1 MLEKDPKKRPS
12 IRKLKKHRWFHG
24 MYVCCLYGAPMTDPC
39 IAEIGTSWNEG
50 KGIMRPWWTI

>member
-24 MYVCCLYGAPMTDPC
+24 MYVCCLYGALMTDTG
-39 IAEIGTSWNEG
+39 IAEIGT
-50 KGIMRPWWTI
+50 P